1 MKPRVGLRVRRTA
14 AHKRIAIGML
24 GTIDVVHKDGDDFW
38 VATDE
43 GGFSGWTNFA
53 QWDPVTKEAAYA

>member
-43 GGFSGWTNFA
+43 GGFCGWSTFE
-53 QWDPVTKEAAYA
+53 QWTPAAEEAAHA